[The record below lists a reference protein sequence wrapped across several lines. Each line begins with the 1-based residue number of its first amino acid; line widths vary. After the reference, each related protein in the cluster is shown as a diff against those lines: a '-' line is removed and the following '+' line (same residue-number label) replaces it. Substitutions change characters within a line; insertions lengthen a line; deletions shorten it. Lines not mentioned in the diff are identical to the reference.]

1 MFLFKQKTA
10 YEMRISDW
18 SSDVCSSDL
27 TWVRTSETRFA
38 TWDEFEDLDG
48 PEPLWRLSPER
59 MKMTREHLVPLSRQ
73 VVELLRRRRRE
84 TNGDFVFPGAKHGK
98 PISENTMI
106 YACYLSNGVQKG
118 PPIGVEE
125 GPPFRII

>member
-1 MFLFKQKTA
+1 MARVPLKEFPELVQSIRAYDGEDTPRRREITRDALLFTL
-10 YEMRISDW
+10 
-18 SSDVCSSDL
+18 L

-84 TNGDFVFPGAKHGK
+84 TNR
-98 PISENTMI
+98 SEERRVGQECVST
-106 YACYLSNGVQKG
+106 CR
-118 PPIGVEE
+118 
-125 GPPFRII
+125 FRWSPYP